1 MTPIAPISP
10 VFNKLSPAVSNLDW
24 KNKATNPIH
33 SKKITPAELAK
44 SMPWLKDKAIV
55 AAIAELHDLQFSK
68 DDIEYLK
75 NIGVNVPFKTGA
87 DAVHFI
93 QKQNIRIIFDQ
104 TTEANIHAQYDFGKN
119 IVTINNR
126 YKNTNDFGVILAI
139 SEAILHEAGHAKDN
153 DGESSIQEELEFL
166 GMNAIAHRAYL
177 DKYGNIFND
186 SPEPIVKD
194 GVSVYAKLFF
204 ENDPDKKNLINRISE
219 KYGDLPT
226 GDRIHPPGDIART
239 IKRKYLAD
247 IPA

>member
-10 VFNKLSPAVSNLDW
+10 VFNKLSPAVSKHDW
-24 KNKATNPIH
+24 KTKATNPARP
-33 SKKITPAELAK
+33 KKISPAELAK
-44 SMPWLKDKAIV
+44 TMPWLKDKAIV
-55 AAIAELHDLQFSK
+55 AAIAELHDLEFSK
-68 DDIEYLK
+68 DDVEYLK

-104 TTEANIHAQYDFGKN
+104 TTESNIHAQYDFGKN

-126 YKNTNDFGVILAI
+126 YKNTNDFSVVLAI

-177 DKYGNIFND
+177 KKYGNIFND
-186 SPEPIVKD
+186 STEPIVKD

-204 ENDPDKKNLINRISE
+204 EDDIDKKNLINRISE

-239 IKRKYLAD
+239 IKRKYLANM
-247 IPA
+247 PA

>member
-1 MTPIAPISP
+1 MTPIVPISP
-10 VFNKLSPAVSNLDW
+10 VFNKLSPAVSKHDW
-24 KNKATNPIH
+24 KNKTSNPINQQ
-33 SKKITPAELAK
+33 KISMAELTK
-44 SMPWLKDKAIV
+44 NMPWLKDKAIV

-68 DDIEYLK
+68 DDVEYLK
-75 NIGVNVPFKTGA
+75 NIGINVPFRTGA
-87 DAVHFI
+87 EAVHFI

-104 TTEANIHAQYDFGKN
+104 TTESNIHAQYDFGKN

-126 YKNTNDFGVILAI
+126 YKNTNDFGVVLAI

-177 DKYGNIFND
+177 NKYGNIFND
-186 SPEPIVKD
+186 STEPIVKD

-204 ENDPDKKNLINRISE
+204 ENDNHKKNLINRISE

-239 IKRKYLAD
+239 IKRKYLE
-247 IPA
+247 I